1 MARQYTIV
9 QRMDKTLADLQAAQT
24 AGAAKPR
31 LLLHACCG
39 PCSSAVLE
47 LLAQVFEIHIY
58 YYNPN
63 IWPAAEYHRRE
74 AELEK
79 FIAETHFGISVA
91 EAEYQP
97 ADYYAAINGLE
108 AEPERAGRCTVCY
121 EMRMRRAAAYAKAHS
136 FDYFTTTLSISP
148 HKDAARINAIGEAL
162 AAEYGVAHLPSDFK
176 KHGGFARSLELSAQH
191 GLYRQDYC
199 GCEFS
204 ARR

>member
-1 MARQYTIV
+1 MARQYTTV
-9 QRMDKTLADLQAAQT
+9 QLMDAAIAALRT
-24 AGAAKPR
+24 AQQGGAAKPR

-47 LLAQVFEIHIY
+47 LLAEVFEIHIY

-63 IWPAAEYHRRE
+63 IWPPEEYHRRE

-79 FIAETHFGISVA
+79 FIAETHFGITVA

-97 ADYYAAINGLE
+97 EDYYAAIAGLE
-108 AEPERAGRCTVCY
+108 AEPERGARCTVCY
-121 EMRMRRAAAYAKAHS
+121 QMRMERAAAYAKAQG

-148 HKDAARINAIGEAL
+148 HKDAARINAIGAAL
-162 AAEYGVAHLPSDFK
+162 QEKYDVAHFTSDFK
-176 KHGGFARSLELSAQH
+176 KHGGFARSLELSAEH